1 VALVSFRFY
10 IIVRTFCQKCLSFI
24 MYLFFFDCLFF
35 NDLVR
40 TSKRML
46 YPTRA
51 FRSNQERMG
60 GKDFFSP
67 TSQIAELLQDVAVN
81 SGTFSVAA
89 SWVET
94 GSKSEY
100 RVTTLHS

>member
-1 VALVSFRFY
+1 
-10 IIVRTFCQKCLSFI
+10 
-24 MYLFFFDCLFF
+24 MYLFFFFDCLFF

-51 FRSNQERMG
+51 FRSNTERMG

-67 TSQIAELLQDVAVN
+67 TQIAELLQDVAVTY
-81 SGTFSVAA
+81 GTFSVAA

-94 GSKSEY
+94 GSKSDY
-100 RVTTLHS
+100 QLTTLHS